1 MNSSTKAKRT
11 ERPFF
16 SRLGKLGARVI
27 GITLLALSLGFFV
40 SSAHT
45 IWSEQDLLSEQLD
58 RRGDSLAHLASL
70 GCVEMLLGG
79 DYPKLDS
86 TVTYLAGSHPDVRF
100 CRIEFADGRTVSEAG
115 LKATDPLRAPDRCR
129 TYTVDIAFDP
139 ESVEDAGKIQ
149 GRILLGLSTD
159 QLAETRHER
168 MTAMLVDGLLCFL
181 GTASILAVLLR
192 RTVVDPVRWLDF
204 QAQKLGRG
212 NLEDRIHL
220 DSSDEL
226 GRLALTLDTMRKS
239 LRESYQVTQAKN
251 KELASALELAQQAA
265 KAKSEF
271 LANMSHELR
280 TPMNGVIGM
289 SSLLL
294 DTQLTDE
301 QREFAG
307 IVRRSASGLVVII
320 NDILDFSSIEAGK
333 LRLDARPTDL
343 AEVARETLALL
354 RPMAEEKKLRLDL
367 AVDQELPR
375 HVRSDPDRIRQ
386 LLTNLVG
393 NSLKFTHEGSV
404 SVGLRLVARAEEE
417 VRVRFEVVDTG
428 IGVPEKIRGSLF
440 DPFVQADSSASR
452 RYSGTGLGL
461 AICARLVR
469 LMNGEIGFQT
479 EEGRGSTFWFELP
492 LKPVVVEPP
501 AALPL
506 QVRGAAE
513 AQPAASEPARAL
525 SVLVVEDNAVNLRV
539 AERMLANLGCKVAR
553 ACDGVQA
560 LELLEQHE
568 YDVVFMDCSMPV
580 MDGYEATQHLRGR
593 EGAGKH
599 TPVIALTANAMQG
612 DRERCLAAGMDDY
625 LGKPIESDKLAEVL
639 VRVRAQKYRASD
651 GTPAGAC

>member
-11 ERPFF
+11 EKPFF

-58 RRGDSLAHLASL
+58 RRGDALAHLASL
-70 GCVEMLLGG
+70 SCVELMLGQ
-79 DYPKLDS
+79 DYPRLDS
-86 TVTYLAGSHPDVRF
+86 TVQYLASSHPDVRF

-115 LKATDPLRAPDRCR
+115 LKATDPARALDRCR
-129 TYTVDIAFDP
+129 TFAVDIAFDP
-139 ESVEDAGKIQ
+139 DSVEDSGKIQ

-159 QLAETRHER
+159 QLTETRRER

-204 QAQKLGRG
+204 QAQKLGSG
-212 NLEDRIHL
+212 NLEDPIRL

-226 GRLALTLDTMRKS
+226 GRLAHTLDTMRQS
-239 LRESYQVTQAKN
+239 LRESHQLTQAKN
-251 KELASALELAQQAA
+251 KELAGALELAQQAA

-307 IVRRSASGLVVII
+307 IVRRSATSLVVII
-320 NDILDFSSIEAGK
+320 NDILDFSTMEAGK

-354 RPMAEEKKLRLDL
+354 RPMAESKKLRLDL
-367 AVDQELPR
+367 VIDPALPR

-386 LLTNLVG
+386 LLTNMVG

-404 SVGLRLVARAEEE
+404 SVGLRVISRAEEE
-417 VRVRFEVVDTG
+417 VRVRFEIADTG

-469 LMNGEIGFQT
+469 FMNGAIGFQS
-479 EEGRGSTFWFELP
+479 EEGKGSTFWFELP
-492 LKPVVVEPP
+492 LQPVVVEP
-501 AALPL
+501 ASALPI
-506 QVRGAAE
+506 QVRGAAD
-513 AQPAASEPARAL
+513 AKPAASAPARPL
-525 SVLVVEDNAVNLRV
+525 SVLVVEDNPVNLKV
-539 AERMLANLGCKVAR
+539 AERMLANLGCKVGR
-553 ACDGVQA
+553 ATDGVEA
-560 LELLEQHE
+560 LEVLSQHDF
-568 YDVVFMDCSMPV
+568 DVVFMDCSMPV
-580 MDGYEATQHLRGR
+580 MDGYEATQLLRTR
-593 EGAGKH
+593 EGTGRH

-625 LGKPIESDKLAEVL
+625 LGKPIEGDKLAEVL
-639 VRVRAQKYRASD
+639 ERIRAKKYRASD
-651 GTPAGAC
+651 ETPAGAC